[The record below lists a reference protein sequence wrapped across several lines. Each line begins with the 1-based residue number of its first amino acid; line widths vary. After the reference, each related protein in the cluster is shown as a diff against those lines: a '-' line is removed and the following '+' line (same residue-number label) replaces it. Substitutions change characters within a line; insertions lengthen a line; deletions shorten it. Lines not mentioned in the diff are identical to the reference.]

1 MGGKNKKLKNEC
13 TDIRVG
19 GGVSIALLG
28 CFLSE
33 ELFRPTTRFKGEVL
47 GEDRPAVGFGGAGI
61 SPVNVFFSKQ
71 AGLLRGAWLEKASA
85 FDHHGI
91 FVEVQ
96 SGHVVLELW

>member
-28 CFLSE
+28 CLLSE

-47 GEDRPAVGFGGAGI
+47 PG
-61 SPVNVFFSKQ
+61 PVIVFLKTI
-71 AGLLRGAWLEKASA
+71 
-85 FDHHGI
+85 DY
-91 FVEVQ
+91 
-96 SGHVVLELW
+96 